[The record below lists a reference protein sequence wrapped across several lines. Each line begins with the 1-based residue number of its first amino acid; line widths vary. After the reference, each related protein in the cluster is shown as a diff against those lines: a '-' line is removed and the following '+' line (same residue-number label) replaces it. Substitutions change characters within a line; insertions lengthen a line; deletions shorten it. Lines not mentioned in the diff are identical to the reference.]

1 MKEWE
6 GLFDCAMKQIRG
18 SGIPR
23 ESWTFGG
30 GTSLM
35 HAYNHRDSKDIDIF
49 LSSPQLLTHVT
60 PRLNDAIEH
69 EVGRYDEQSN
79 FVRIYLERGEIDF
92 IHSRQVSECQPA
104 LKTIRGVTLFVDDP
118 VEVIAKKVFYRADEF
133 KSRDVFDLAVVY
145 SKCKEDMLRSA
156 DTFMPHLVTLKSR
169 VSELISSGQLERE
182 CSELRLL
189 EYGMEVRG
197 HEIALYSDFLDRIG

>member
-6 GLFDCAMKQIRG
+6 HLFDSAMKQIRAA
-18 SGIPR
+18 GIPL

-35 HAYNHRDSKDIDIF
+35 HTFNHRDSKDIDIF
-49 LSSPQLLTHVT
+49 VSSPQLLNHLS
-60 PRLNDAIEH
+60 PRLNDAIDH

-79 FVRIYLERGEIDF
+79 FIRIYLNSGEIDF
-92 IHSRQVSECQPA
+92 IHSKRVSKRQPVLE
-104 LKTIRGVTLFVDDP
+104 TIRDVTLFVDDP

-145 SKCKEDMLRSA
+145 SMRKEDMLHAA
-156 DTFMPHLVTLKSR
+156 DAFIPHLEKLMSR
-169 VSELISSGQLERE
+169 VAALISSGQLERE

-189 EYGMEVRG
+189 DYGMEVRG
-197 HEIALYSDFLDRIG
+197 HEIALYTDFIGCIG

>member
-6 GLFDCAMKQIRG
+6 YLFDSAMKQIRAA
-18 SGIPR
+18 GIPL

-35 HAYNHRDSKDIDIF
+35 HKFNHRDSKDIDIF
-49 LSSPQLLTHVT
+49 VSSPQLLSHVS

-79 FVRIYLERGEIDF
+79 FVRIYLNNGEIDF
-92 IHSRQVSECQPA
+92 IHSKRVSARQPVLEA
-104 LKTIRGVTLFVDDP
+104 IRGVTLFVDDP

-145 SKCKEDMLRSA
+145 SRRKEEMLCAA
-156 DTFMPHLVTLKSR
+156 DTFIPHLDKLKNRVTA
-169 VSELISSGQLERE
+169 LIFSGQLERE

-189 EYGMEVRG
+189 EYGLEVRG
-197 HEIALYSDFLDRIG
+197 HEIALYTDFIHCIS